1 MFPLGRKP
9 DYEPPVSQS
18 FYVRA
23 RQRGVTALEAL
34 YDHLAEGD
42 GANLIYFPIFNYN
55 DGSLEVVREMLDH
68 PRALW
73 GLSDAGAHVGT
84 VCDASCSTFLL
95 THWVRD
101 RTQGRLPVERAV
113 QLLTS
118 RNARHI
124 GLDDRGTIAVGRR
137 ADLNLID
144 PQRLA
149 VGAPRLVRDL
159 PAGGRRFLQ
168 RGEGYLGTWVAG
180 RRVRADD
187 AITAERPG
195 RLVRFGPRGMR

>member
-1 MFPLGRKP
+1 VCAK
-9 DYEPPVSQS
+9 
-18 FYVRA
+18 
-23 RQRGVTALEAL
+23 QRGTTALEAL
-34 YDHLAEGD
+34 YDHLAAGD
-42 GANLIYFPIFNYN
+42 GSNLIYFPIFNYN

-101 RTQGRLPVERAV
+101 RAQGRMPVERAV
-113 QLLTS
+113 QMLTS

-124 GLDDRGTIAVGRR
+124 GLADRGTVAVGQR

-149 VGAPRLVRDL
+149 VGMPQLVRDL

-180 RRVRADD
+180 RRVRAGD

-195 RLVRFGPRGMR
+195 HLVRLGARATR